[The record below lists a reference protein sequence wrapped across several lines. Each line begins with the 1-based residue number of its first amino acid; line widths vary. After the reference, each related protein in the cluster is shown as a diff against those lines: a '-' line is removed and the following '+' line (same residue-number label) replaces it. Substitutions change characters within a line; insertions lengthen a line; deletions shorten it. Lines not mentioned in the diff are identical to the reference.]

1 MTTKKSTILFIFI
14 IAITWAGLF
23 YIKYTVMSIEDR
35 IRIAKRDIILA
46 QKNLHILKAEW
57 KSLISPE
64 RLQRLVKNHL
74 NMQQLEPKQLKE
86 FDPAIFH
93 SDETRYKETKKLS
106 ELVKKIMSEEGD

>member
-1 MTTKKSTILFIFI
+1 MTTKKSTILFILI

-35 IRIAKRDIILA
+35 IKIAKAEILKT

-57 KSLISPE
+57 KSLITPQ

-74 NMQQLEPKQLKE
+74 NMQQMEPEQLME
-86 FDPAIFH
+86 FNPSIFH
-93 SDETRYKETKKLS
+93 SEKERYKETKKLS
-106 ELVKKIMSEEGD
+106 ELVKIIMSEES